1 MIELATFKNEIENN
15 TLLFDDN
22 LFIFIGKDSS
32 SEFIFDQYA
41 HIFISN
47 NFIELNLVD
56 GLYDNMGFFDIDN
69 SSLDIFKTD
78 KLEYIP
84 KTFKGWIYCKSV
96 SKDIKDNF
104 DNCVIELPKL
114 EKWQIVDYISSKC
127 FITIE
132 QAEKLYD
139 EYDNIY
145 KLDIESNKLKIFD
158 NNCFDVLSDQL
169 LSKDEYE
176 IFDITN
182 ALLQRDKN
190 KLKLIYQQNIKVD
203 AFALMSLLIKNF
215 KQVIDIQL
223 ARNASAETLGMSGKQ
238 FWAIQKYNCNRYSRE
253 ELIYIYKLLTSLDLQ
268 IKSGKINTDIIQN
281 YIVFK
286 ILAL

>member
-15 TLLFDDN
+15 RLLFDDN
-22 LFIFIGKDSS
+22 LFIFIGKDLS

-41 HIFISN
+41 HIFINN

-69 SSLDIFKTD
+69 SSLEIFKTD

-104 DNCVIELPKL
+104 DSCIIELPKL

-127 FITIE
+127 HITIE

-158 NNCFDVLSDQL
+158 DNYFDILSNQL

-190 KLKLIYQQNIKVD
+190 KLKLIYQKDIKVD
-203 AFALMSLLIKNF
+203 AFAFMALLIKNF

>member
-22 LFIFIGKDSS
+22 LFIFIGKDLS

-41 HIFISN
+41 HIFINN

-69 SSLDIFKTD
+69 SSLDVFKTD

-96 SKDIKDNF
+96 SKDIRDNF
-104 DNCVIELPKL
+104 DKSIIELPKL

-127 FITIE
+127 HITIE

-158 NNCFDVLSDQL
+158 DNYFDILSNQL

-182 ALLQRDKN
+182 ALLHRDKN
-190 KLKLIYQQNIKVD
+190 KLKLIYQKDIKVD
-203 AFALMSLLIKNF
+203 AFAFMALLIKNF

>member
-15 TLLFDDN
+15 TILFGDN
-22 LFIFIGKDSS
+22 LFIFIGKDLS

-41 HIFISN
+41 HIFINN

-69 SSLDIFKTD
+69 SSLDVFKTD

-96 SKDIKDNF
+96 SKDIRDNF
-104 DNCVIELPKL
+104 DKSIIELPKL

-127 FITIE
+127 HITIE

-158 NNCFDVLSDQL
+158 DNYFDILSNQL

-190 KLKLIYQQNIKVD
+190 KLKLIYQKDIKVD
-203 AFALMSLLIKNF
+203 AFAFMALLIKNF

>member
-22 LFIFIGKDSS
+22 LFIFIGKDLS

-41 HIFISN
+41 HIFINN
-47 NFIELNLVD
+47 NFIELNIVD

-84 KTFKGWIYCKSV
+84 KTFKGWVYCKSV
-96 SKDIKDNF
+96 SKDIKNNF
-104 DNCVIELPKL
+104 DSYIVELPKL

-127 FITIE
+127 SITIE

-215 KQVIDIQL
+215 KQVIGIQL

-268 IKSGKINTDIIQN
+268 IKLGKINTDIIQN

>member
-22 LFIFIGKDSS
+22 LFIFIGKDLS

-41 HIFISN
+41 HIFINN

-69 SSLDIFKTD
+69 SSLDVFKTD

-96 SKDIKDNF
+96 SKDIRDNF
-104 DNCVIELPKL
+104 DKSIIELPKL

-127 FITIE
+127 HITIE

-158 NNCFDVLSDQL
+158 DNYFDILSNQL

-190 KLKLIYQQNIKVD
+190 KLKLIYQKDIKVD
-203 AFALMSLLIKNF
+203 AFAFMALLIKNF

-223 ARNASAETLGMSGKQ
+223 ARNASAETLSMSGKQ

>member
-22 LFIFIGKDSS
+22 LFIFIGKDLS

-41 HIFISN
+41 HIFVN
-47 NFIELNLVD
+47 NNLIELNLVD

-104 DNCVIELPKL
+104 DSCIIELPKL

-127 FITIE
+127 SITIE
-132 QAEKLYD
+132 QAEKLYN

-145 KLDIESNKLKIFD
+145 KLDIESNKLKIFND
-158 NNCFDVLSDQL
+158 NYFDILSDQL

-203 AFALMSLLIKNF
+203 AFAFMSLLIKNF
-215 KQVIDIQL
+215 KQVVDIQL
-223 ARNASAETLGMSGKQ
+223 ARNASAESLGISGKQ
-238 FWAIQKYNCNRYSRE
+238 FWAIQKYNCNRYSRD

>member
-22 LFIFIGKDSS
+22 LFIFIGKDLS

-41 HIFISN
+41 HIFINN

-69 SSLDIFKTD
+69 SSLDVFKTD

-96 SKDIKDNF
+96 SKDIRDNF
-104 DNCVIELPKL
+104 DKSIIELPKL

-127 FITIE
+127 HITIE

-158 NNCFDVLSDQL
+158 DNYFDILSNQL

-190 KLKLIYQQNIKVD
+190 KLKLIYQKDIKVD
-203 AFALMSLLIKNF
+203 AFAFMALLIKNF

>member
-22 LFIFIGKDSS
+22 LFIFIGKDLS

-41 HIFISN
+41 HIFINN

-69 SSLDIFKTD
+69 SSLDVFKTD

-104 DNCVIELPKL
+104 DKSIIELPKL
-114 EKWQIVDYISSKC
+114 EKWQIVDYISTKC
-127 FITIE
+127 HITIE

-158 NNCFDVLSDQL
+158 DNYFDILSNQL

-190 KLKLIYQQNIKVD
+190 KLKLIYQKDIKVD

-223 ARNASAETLGMSGKQ
+223 ARNASAETLGISGKQ

>member
-1 MIELATFKNEIENN
+1 M
-15 TLLFDDN
+15 
-22 LFIFIGKDSS
+22 
-32 SEFIFDQYA
+32 
-41 HIFISN
+41 SN
-47 NFIELNLVD
+47 
-56 GLYDNMGFFDIDN
+56 
-69 SSLDIFKTD
+69 
-78 KLEYIP
+78 
-84 KTFKGWIYCKSV
+84 
-96 SKDIKDNF
+96 
-104 DNCVIELPKL
+104 
-114 EKWQIVDYISSKC
+114 
-127 FITIE
+127 
-132 QAEKLYD
+132 
-139 EYDNIY
+139 
-145 KLDIESNKLKIFD
+145 
-158 NNCFDVLSDQL
+158 QL

-190 KLKLIYQQNIKVD
+190 KLKLIYQKDIKVD
-203 AFALMSLLIKNF
+203 AFAFMALLIKNF